1 MKTTTEILDE
11 TLASMEAARYRIT
24 IECSYSDTLRIHTK
38 ILEAAA
44 SLENAIKETKNDDA
58 KHALFISSEH
68 LNIAARAFDVRK
80 LIEQGELAVGKQFNL
95 TWR

>member
-11 TLASMEAARYRIT
+11 TLVSIEGARYRIT
-24 IECSYSDTLRIHTK
+24 IECGYSDTLRIQMK

-44 SLENAIKETKNDDA
+44 FLKEAIKETKGDDA
-58 KHALFISSEH
+58 KQALFISSER
-68 LNIAARAFDVRK
+68 LSIAARAFDVRK
-80 LIEQGELAVGKQFNL
+80 LIEQGELAVGKPFNL

>member
-11 TLASMEAARYRIT
+11 ALVSMEAARYRIT

-38 ILEAAA
+38 ILETAA
-44 SLENAIKETKNDDA
+44 SLENAIRETRHDDA

-68 LNIAARAFDVRK
+68 LHTAARAFDVRK
-80 LIEQGELAVGKQFNL
+80 LIERGELTVGKPFTL

>member
-11 TLASMEAARYRIT
+11 ALVSMEAGRYRIT

-44 SLENAIKETKNDDA
+44 SLENAIRETRHDDA

-68 LNIAARAFDVRK
+68 LHTAARAFDVRK
-80 LIEQGELAVGKQFNL
+80 LIERGELTVGKPFTL

>member
-11 TLASMEAARYRIT
+11 ALVSMEAARYRIT

-44 SLENAIKETKNDDA
+44 SLENAIKETRNDDA

-68 LNIAARAFDVRK
+68 LHTAARAFDLRK
-80 LIEQGELAVGKQFNL
+80 LIEQGELAVAKPFTL

>member
-11 TLASMEAARYRIT
+11 TLANIEAARYRIT
-24 IECSYSDTLRIHTK
+24 IECFYSDTLRIHTK

-44 SLENAIKETKNDDA
+44 FLTNAIKETKSDDS
-58 KHALFISSEH
+58 KQALFISSEH
-68 LNIAARAFDVRK
+68 MSTAARAFNVRK
-80 LIEQGELAVGKQFNL
+80 LIEEGELAVGKPFNL